1 MVLAAT
7 TNMSDGFQLPKGP
20 LGWLIAAGLGGGANL
35 NDAIIHL
42 QCQRNPQD
50 YSYTGATPSNHSCPA
65 SNAYFQ
71 NVWQHYD
78 YGKTPAQQGLHE
90 VTIGGVKQL
99 VK

>member
-35 NDAIIHL
+35 NDAAINF
-42 QCQRNPQD
+42 QCSRNPQN
-50 YSYTGATPSNHSCPA
+50 YYNSQCPA
-65 SNAYFQ
+65 AKVYYGTYAG
-71 NVWQHYD
+71 HYD